1 MRLPKERVN
10 LAFKAVFVKILL
22 GARGFW
28 RLRQESCQENQIL
41 LISCHDMKAEI
52 HPQFY
57 PEAKLICACGNVI
70 TAGSTVPEIHVEL
83 CSKCHPFYTG
93 KIKLIDAARRVEKF
107 AERKQAKTDKAGKSL
122 GKKAK
127 SEKRAAQKAEKK
139 ARKSPTQL
147 NEA

>member
-1 MRLPKERVN
+1 
-10 LAFKAVFVKILL
+10 
-22 GARGFW
+22 
-28 RLRQESCQENQIL
+28 
-41 LISCHDMKAEI
+41 MKVEI

-57 PEAKLICACGNVI
+57 PEAKIICACGNVI

-93 KIKLIDAARRVEKF
+93 KIKLIDTARRVEKF
-107 AERKQAKTDKAGKSL
+107 AERKQAKTDKAGKTL
-122 GKKAK
+122 GKRAKA
-127 SEKRAAQKAEKK
+127 EKRAAQKAEKK